1 MKILLLLD
9 GIRNPVD
16 VVTEKAHDPDA
27 GDVIESLH
35 RLLKRDF
42 PPFLFEFLV
51 TLSGVLMRQDIL
63 RMTWR
68 WHCSVSQH

>member
-16 VVTEKAHDPDA
+16 VVAEKAHDPDA

-42 PPFLFEFLV
+42 PLFL
-51 TLSGVLMRQDIL
+51 LSF
-63 RMTWR
+63 W
-68 WHCSVSQH
+68 